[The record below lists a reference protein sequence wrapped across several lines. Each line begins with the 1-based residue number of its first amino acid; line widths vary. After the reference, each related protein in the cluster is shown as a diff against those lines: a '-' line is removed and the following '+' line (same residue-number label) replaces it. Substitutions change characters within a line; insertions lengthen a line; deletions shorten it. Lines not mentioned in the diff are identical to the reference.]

1 MKYIT
6 PKEAEN
12 YVPIPYDFRYMRS
25 RDIAYYTFVPS
36 KRGPE
41 WEDVIYY
48 LPRLKNLYKNRI
60 GKGDSWIYILSN
72 ESQPGMYKI
81 GFTSQDDVET
91 RVKQLSRSTSVATP
105 FFLEWAFRCFNAA
118 KLEQE
123 IHNCIKILKTGGI
136 ILYPTDTVW
145 GIGCDANNPEAVKKV
160 YTLKNRVDSKAL
172 IALVASELM
181 LERTVIYMPDIAWD
195 LIDAAEKP
203 LTIIYQEVKGV
214 AHNAI
219 AEDGSCAIRLPKDNF
234 CQQLVQ
240 RLGKPL
246 ISTSANTSGTPTPQ
260 SFQDIEPSIL
270 SGVDYVVNLRQQEEC
285 KNTPSSII
293 LLKKNGEIKI
303 IR

>member
-1 MKYIT
+1 MAVKKTSMK
-6 PKEAEN
+6 KEIQKA
-12 YVPIPYDFRYMRS
+12 
-25 RDIAYYTFVPS
+25 
-36 KRGPE
+36 
-41 WEDVIYY
+41 
-48 LPRLKNLYKNRI
+48 
-60 GKGDSWIYILSN
+60 
-72 ESQPGMYKI
+72 
-81 GFTSQDDVET
+81 
-91 RVKQLSRSTSVATP
+91 
-105 FFLEWAFRCFNAA
+105 
-118 KLEQE
+118 
-123 IHNCIKILKTGGI
+123 LKTLREGGL

-160 YTLKNRVDSKAL
+160 YNLKNRVDSKAL

-181 LERTVIYMPDIAWD
+181 LERTIIDMPDIAWD
-195 LIDAAEKP
+195 LIDATEKP
-203 LTIIYQEVKGV
+203 LTIIYQEVKGI

-234 CQQLVQ
+234 CKQLAQ

-246 ISTSANTSGTPTPQ
+246 ISTSANTSGASTPQ

>member
-1 MKYIT
+1 M
-6 PKEAEN
+6 E
-12 YVPIPYDFRYMRS
+12 
-25 RDIAYYTFVPS
+25 S
-36 KRGPE
+36 KSSKHSE
-41 WEDVIYY
+41 TQ
-48 LPRLKNLYKNRI
+48 KA
-60 GKGDSWIYILSN
+60 LSVLR
-72 ESQPGMYKI
+72 E
-81 GFTSQDDVET
+81 
-91 RVKQLSRSTSVATP
+91 
-105 FFLEWAFRCFNAA
+105 
-118 KLEQE
+118 
-123 IHNCIKILKTGGI
+123 GGI

-145 GIGCDANNPEAVKKV
+145 GIGCDASNSEAVKKV
-160 YTLKNRVDSKAL
+160 YGLKNRADSKAL
-172 IALVASELM
+172 ITLVASEIM
-181 LERTVIYMPDIAWD
+181 LERTVIDMPNIAWD

-203 LTIIYQEVKGV
+203 LTIIYQEVKGI

-293 LLKKNGEIKI
+293 LLKNNGEIKI

>member
-1 MKYIT
+1 M
-6 PKEAEN
+6 E
-12 YVPIPYDFRYMRS
+12 
-25 RDIAYYTFVPS
+25 S
-36 KRGPE
+36 KSSKHSE
-41 WEDVIYY
+41 TQQA
-48 LPRLKNLYKNRI
+48 
-60 GKGDSWIYILSN
+60 LSVLR
-72 ESQPGMYKI
+72 E
-81 GFTSQDDVET
+81 
-91 RVKQLSRSTSVATP
+91 
-105 FFLEWAFRCFNAA
+105 
-118 KLEQE
+118 
-123 IHNCIKILKTGGI
+123 GGI

-145 GIGCDANNPEAVKKV
+145 GIGCDASNPEAVKKV
-160 YTLKNRVDSKAL
+160 YDLKNRADSKAL
-172 IALVASELM
+172 ITLVASEIM
-181 LERTVIYMPDIAWD
+181 LERTVIDIPDIAWD

-203 LTIIYQEVKGV
+203 LTIIYQEVKGI
-214 AHNAI
+214 AHNAV

-293 LLKKNGEIKI
+293 LLKNNGEIKI

>member
-1 MKYIT
+1 MAVKKISMK
-6 PKEAEN
+6 KEIQKALTTLRE
-12 YVPIPYDFRYMRS
+12 
-25 RDIAYYTFVPS
+25 
-36 KRGPE
+36 
-41 WEDVIYY
+41 
-48 LPRLKNLYKNRI
+48 
-60 GKGDSWIYILSN
+60 
-72 ESQPGMYKI
+72 
-81 GFTSQDDVET
+81 
-91 RVKQLSRSTSVATP
+91 
-105 FFLEWAFRCFNAA
+105 
-118 KLEQE
+118 
-123 IHNCIKILKTGGI
+123 GGL

-160 YTLKNRVDSKAL
+160 YNLKNRVDTKAL

-181 LERTVIYMPDIAWD
+181 LERTVIDIPDIAWD

-203 LTIIYQEVKGV
+203 LTIIYQEVKGI

-219 AEDGSCAIRLPKDNF
+219 AVDGSCAIRLPKDNF
-234 CQQLVQ
+234 CQQLAQ

-246 ISTSANTSGTPTPQ
+246 ISTSANASGASTPK

>member
-1 MKYIT
+1 M
-6 PKEAEN
+6 E
-12 YVPIPYDFRYMRS
+12 
-25 RDIAYYTFVPS
+25 S
-36 KRGPE
+36 KSSE
-41 WEDVIYY
+41 HTETQQA
-48 LPRLKNLYKNRI
+48 
-60 GKGDSWIYILSN
+60 LSVLR
-72 ESQPGMYKI
+72 E
-81 GFTSQDDVET
+81 
-91 RVKQLSRSTSVATP
+91 
-105 FFLEWAFRCFNAA
+105 
-118 KLEQE
+118 
-123 IHNCIKILKTGGI
+123 GGI

-145 GIGCDANNPEAVKKV
+145 GIGCDASNPEAVKKV
-160 YTLKNRVDSKAL
+160 YDLKNRADSKAL
-172 IALVASELM
+172 ITLVSSEVM
-181 LERTVIYMPDIAWD
+181 LERTVVDMPDIAWD

-203 LTIIYQEVKGV
+203 LTIIYQEVKGI

-234 CQQLVQ
+234 CQQLAQ

-293 LLKKNGEIKI
+293 LLKNNGEIKI

>member
-1 MKYIT
+1 M
-6 PKEAEN
+6 E
-12 YVPIPYDFRYMRS
+12 
-25 RDIAYYTFVPS
+25 S
-36 KRGPE
+36 KNSKHTE
-41 WEDVIYY
+41 IQQA
-48 LPRLKNLYKNRI
+48 
-60 GKGDSWIYILSN
+60 LSVLR
-72 ESQPGMYKI
+72 E
-81 GFTSQDDVET
+81 
-91 RVKQLSRSTSVATP
+91 
-105 FFLEWAFRCFNAA
+105 
-118 KLEQE
+118 
-123 IHNCIKILKTGGI
+123 GGI

-145 GIGCDANNPEAVKKV
+145 GIGCDASNPEAVKKV
-160 YTLKNRVDSKAL
+160 YDLKNRADSKAL
-172 IALVASELM
+172 ITLVASEIM
-181 LERTVIYMPDIAWD
+181 LERTVVDMPDIAWD

-246 ISTSANTSGTPTPQ
+246 ISTSANTSGTSTPL

-293 LLKKNGEIKI
+293 LLKNNGEIKI